1 MGSPMAEEAYLGG
14 ARTMEF
20 NERVYRSRSRPWISL
35 RGAYNYTGIG
45 NWTLQIRRILGSL
58 QLGNLL
64 QLTFMKDCTCSTY
77 KMTIDKMPKTCCMDW
92 FHHIITD
99 QPLCDWLA
107 AICRFPKHLSS
118 HVSIQ
123 QPLT

>member
-35 RGAYNYTGIG
+35 RGAYSYTGIG

-99 QPLCDWLA
+99 QPRA
-107 AICRFPKHLSS
+107 RF
-118 HVSIQ
+118 SIMDYG
-123 QPLT
+123 QPTIV